1 MGEKKKIKSVK
12 NGFVYEVNAFFF
24 FFLPI
29 LPSSGCVSYFIHD
42 MSKLVMLTSKSKPD
56 QDLAVCILVLIKDIE
71 EILVFI

>member
-1 MGEKKKIKSVK
+1 MGEKKKNKSVK
-12 NGFVYEVNAFFF
+12 NGFVYEVNAFF